1 VVTVETEDQVTQVPG
16 PGDSKMKRLFLLLI
30 LGLGLFGLS
39 GCYTVPR
46 HYTQQVEVIYY
57 VPIEQPYSPGPIID
71 YPPPPP
77 SPSVYYPPT
86 TDTNPQRDRIP
97 KKPKDSYGQRDPL
110 QGGDNRG
117 SGEIKTDPPVRAP
130 EQKDQGQR

>member
-1 VVTVETEDQVTQVPG
+1 MVIAEIEDQVTQVPG
-16 PGDSKMKRLFLLLI
+16 TGDSKMKGVIFLSVFGFVLI
-30 LGLGLFGLS
+30 SLT
-39 GCYTVPR
+39 GCYTIPR
-46 HYTQQVEVIYY
+46 HYSRQVEVVDYTPVDTLY
-57 VPIEQPYSPGPIID
+57 RPDPIV
-71 YPPPPP
+71 YPEPPP